1 VQLQWK
7 RPAKGAKEGS
17 MSREQVR
24 WSVGY
29 LAALAVSISALL
41 LLAGCSI
48 NVRDKKDGK
57 EEKVEIET
65 PVGSLR
71 VRTEAEPTEVG
82 LAVYP
87 GARRVK
93 DGDHDNGSAHVNIQ
107 SSMFGVKVVA
117 IRYESDDPPDKVLSF
132 YRKELGRYGKV
143 IECPN
148 GIDMDIEDK
157 REMAQEVRCESS
169 PKHDRKKGEVD
180 LAVGSS
186 ERHRIINVEPQGK
199 GSKFAMVYIQTRGER
214 GTL

>member
-1 VQLQWK
+1 MHQALLARRFDPMPW
-7 RPAKGAKEGS
+7 ALLAL
-17 MSREQVR
+17 
-24 WSVGY
+24 SV
-29 LAALAVSISALL
+29 SAL

-65 PVGSLR
+65 PVGSLK
-71 VRTEAEPTEVG
+71 VRSEAEPTEVG

-87 GARRVK
+87 GARRIK
-93 DGDHDNGSAHVNIQ
+93 DGHDDHGSAHVNIQ
-107 SSMFGVKVVA
+107 SSLFGLKVVA
-117 IRYESDDPPDKVLSF
+117 ISYESDDPPDKLLGF

-148 GIDMDIEDK
+148 GIDMDIGDK

-169 PKHDRKKGEVD
+169 PHGHRDKGEVD

-186 ERHRIINVEPQGK
+186 ERHRLINVKPKGQ